1 MNNLNLKNPYV
12 LAIIGLI
19 SSTISPPSKLNKLY
33 NDNRLFRLLYCI
45 ILCYALFNLNV
56 IYSLIISLPL
66 VFFLI
71 SVSLSSNIILDNYGK
86 FLISTFIIFASI
98 LSAIFSSAIS
108 NVMYNTFFP
117 CARQL
122 DAT

>member
-56 IYSLIISLPL
+56 IYSLIISLITLGFYDLMIEKDNDTFRPFYGNL
-66 VFFLI
+66 FLI
-71 SVSLSSNIILDNYGK
+71 
-86 FLISTFIIFASI
+86 
-98 LSAIFSSAIS
+98 
-108 NVMYNTFFP
+108 
-117 CARQL
+117 
-122 DAT
+122 